1 MKYAVVFQHDKTRFE
16 VWLSGRNRAVM
27 SEYHEKIN
35 ALPLKDY
42 FLSADEKGMSSII
55 EKTMVDKPDF
65 DNPTEL
71 TAQLDNGV
79 RQFIR
84 DIEKTFLKNP

>member
-1 MKYAVVFQHDKTRFE
+1 
-16 VWLSGRNRAVM
+16 M

-84 DIEKTFLKNP
+84 DIEKTFLKNPFIAIKVTGMGLKVDEISSDSF